1 MEREIH
7 RIERTVVYILSL
19 IAFIGVIDTSFL
31 ISVISPYARFLG
43 ADEAQAGFIAGL
55 YSIVAIPAS
64 IVAGI
69 LMDKVGR
76 WRLLRLG
83 LILDFISMILY
94 YWAYDPLTLAS
105 VRVLHAIGGSMLFPS
120 GISLVARYSR
130 ESIAPGVSTF
140 MIFIA
145 LSVTA
150 GALTSATVVS
160 QMGFKPVFILLSFI
174 IGLGGLMSLLI
185 PSFLDINEVTRR
197 RVDIRLLRLYGTNAI
212 LSILFIFVLYIA
224 FGFIVGGYPI
234 VLERVLEL
242 PEERVSALI
251 GMYIGISTL
260 ISIPLM
266 YLSGYLIHRGHL
278 NMVNVLGLSTLASSL
293 TILVIR
299 TSFISHM
306 ISSLLLSVSIGM
318 LMISSTYLAV
328 SVSDQIRGVT
338 SALHQTFN
346 ILGVAIGAPLSGFL
360 SSMFSGEIFVL
371 PASVAILSLVY
382 FLIVRNK
389 VVYNVE

>member
-1 MEREIH
+1 MEREKIG
-7 RIERTVVYILSL
+7 IERTIVYILSL

-31 ISVISPYARFLG
+31 ISIISPYARFLG

-64 IVAGI
+64 VVAGI

-83 LILDFISMILY
+83 LILDFISMVLY
-94 YWAYDPLTLAS
+94 YLAYDPISLAF

-120 GISLVARYSR
+120 GISLIARYSR

-145 LSVTA
+145 LSVAA
-150 GALTSATVVS
+150 GSLTSATVVS
-160 QMGFKPVFILLSFI
+160 LMGFKPVFILLGFI

-185 PSFLDINEVTRR
+185 PNFLDINEVTHRKI
-197 RVDIRLLRLYGTNAI
+197 DIRLLKLYGTNAV
-212 LSILFIFVLYIA
+212 LGVLFIFVLYIG
-224 FGFIVGGYPI
+224 FGFIVGGYPN
-234 VLERVLEL
+234 VLIRVLEL

-266 YLSGYLIHRGHL
+266 YLSGYLIHRRHL
-278 NMVNVLGLSTLASSL
+278 DIVNILGLSTLASSL
-293 TILVIR
+293 GILTVN
-299 TSFISHM
+299 TSFLTHI
-306 ISSLLLSVSIGM
+306 ISSILLSVSIGM
-318 LMISSTYLAV
+318 LMVSSTYLAV
-328 SVSDQIRGVT
+328 NVSDQIRGVT

-346 ILGVAIGAPLSGFL
+346 ILGVAIGAPLSGYL
-360 SSMFSGEIFVL
+360 SSIYLGDMFIL
-371 PASVAILSLVY
+371 PTVVAILSLAY
-382 FLIVRNK
+382 FLVVRNK
-389 VVYNVE
+389 VIYNVE